1 MTQVLSYKDQ
11 PVDLFYAFRST
22 TLDII
27 SSYCFAHSWSATTY
41 PSFQHPILISMNET
55 PKMIW
60 FNHAFPL
67 LKDIIMSMPAA
78 LPTKWLPSDM
88 QGLLAV
94 RATLSGQIDKFLADP
109 LLLQEAEHERF
120 IIIWWHRHLVKD
132 IMISRQE
139 IPYWRRWAT
148 DLCFGTHELI
158 VSCKAQNLMFAG
170 KFSAM
175 FYSQLTNMMK

>member
-78 LPTKWLPSDM
+78 LPTKWLPSNM

-109 LLLQEAEHERF
+109 LLLQEAEHETVY
-120 IIIWWHRHLVKD
+120 HHLMTPTSGKGHHD
-132 IMISRQE
+132 IPTRDSLLE
-139 IPYWRRWAT
+139 
-148 DLCFGTHELI
+148 E
-158 VSCKAQNLMFAG
+158 VS
-170 KFSAM
+170 
-175 FYSQLTNMMK
+175 Y